1 MTGTIQISA
10 NYTKRP
16 PVDAERMFSLVDLL
30 HLIFWETATYFH
42 ESLETLKVGKNTN
55 LWGHLD
61 LEVYSY
67 CQGSD

>member
-30 HLIFWETATYFH
+30 HLIF
-42 ESLETLKVGKNTN
+42 
-55 LWGHLD
+55 
-61 LEVYSY
+61 
-67 CQGSD
+67 